1 MKKSIDNLFY
11 SELAIIVI
19 MSLIS
24 GYALLGS
31 LFFIPFII
39 LLVLGIIMV
48 LLLPNISFIFSLAAG
63 LVTLPA
69 LMKLNSVKWWL
80 FSPDRLKFC
89 PTLNLPLA
97 LIIGLLIICGG
108 ILLSYLQP
116 LHRELRIIQKEKER
130 NTNSREHTRK
140 QSITA
145 AGTILVSGFAA
156 AIVVII
162 LNVVRENLT
171 DWLKTMTWALPVI
184 GIISLFILALVV
196 FWLAGLRK
204 SS

>member
-1 MKKSIDNLFY
+1 MKKSIDNIFY
-11 SELAIIVI
+11 SELTIIVI

-31 LFFIPFII
+31 LFFIPFGI
-39 LLVLGIIMV
+39 LLILGIIMV
-48 LLLPNISFIFSLAAG
+48 FLLPNLSFIFSFAAG

-97 LIIGLLIICGG
+97 LTIGLLVVSGG

-116 LHRELRIIQKEKER
+116 LYRELRIIQKEKER
-130 NTNSREHTRK
+130 NIHSREYARK
-140 QSITA
+140 QNITA
-145 AGTILVSGFAA
+145 TGIILVSGFAA

-162 LNVVRENLT
+162 LDVVRGNLT
-171 DWLKTMTWALPVI
+171 DWLKTVTWALPVI
-184 GIISLFILALVV
+184 GITSIVVLALVV

>member
-1 MKKSIDNLFY
+1 MKKSIDNIFY
-11 SELAIIVI
+11 SELTIIVI

-31 LFFIPFII
+31 LFFIPFGI
-39 LLVLGIIMV
+39 LLILGIIMV
-48 LLLPNISFIFSLAAG
+48 FLLPNLSFIFSFAAG

-97 LIIGLLIICGG
+97 LTIGLLVVSGG

-116 LHRELRIIQKEKER
+116 LYRELRIIQKEKER
-130 NTNSREHTRK
+130 NIHSREYTRK
-140 QSITA
+140 QSITTT
-145 AGTILVSGFAA
+145 GIILVSGFAA

-162 LNVVRENLT
+162 LNVVRGNLT
-171 DWLKTMTWALPVI
+171 DWLKTVTWALPVI
-184 GIISLFILALVV
+184 GITSIFILALVV